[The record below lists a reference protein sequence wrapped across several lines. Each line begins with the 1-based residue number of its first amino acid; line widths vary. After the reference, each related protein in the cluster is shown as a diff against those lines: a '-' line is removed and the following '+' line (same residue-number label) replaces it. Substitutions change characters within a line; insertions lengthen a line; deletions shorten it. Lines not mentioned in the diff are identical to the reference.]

1 MIKNET
7 KSNPSFLQHE
17 KEKLTILN
25 LQRYELIELIE
36 KYYINIRD
44 DGDRCSSSV
53 GRVTEKDLDVTDYF
67 ENGQS
72 VYLGKGCWGH
82 ET

>member
-1 MIKNET
+1 MVLKVSITRLASNLSSETVKN
-7 KSNPSFLQHE
+7 
-17 KEKLTILN
+17 I
-25 LQRYELIELIE
+25 
-36 KYYINIRD
+36 INIRD

-53 GRVTEKDLDVTDYF
+53 GRVTEKDLDGTDYF